1 MDRRPCAAHSR
12 IGATGKDAMDQTMRV
27 LALVAI
33 LLYITPRVFGDRI
46 SDVQRLWLWRTASA
60 ALAVGLVIALVETVR
75 WFMR

>member
-1 MDRRPCAAHSR
+1 
-12 IGATGKDAMDQTMRV
+12 MDQTMRV